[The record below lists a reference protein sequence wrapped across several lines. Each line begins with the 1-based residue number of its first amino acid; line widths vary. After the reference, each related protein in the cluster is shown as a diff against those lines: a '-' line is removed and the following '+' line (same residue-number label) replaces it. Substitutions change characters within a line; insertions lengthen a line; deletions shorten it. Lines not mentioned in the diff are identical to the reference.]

1 MLCEDSMHL
10 EDFSDG
16 GEDNDR
22 ATTETYR
29 AVMIIPRNTH
39 SFSFKGAI
47 RRYCFV
53 YIKPFNFVNSQND
66 VDAIS
71 SYPVI
76 GLHGATAKEVI

>member
-1 MLCEDSMHL
+1 MLVKSICL
-10 EDFSDG
+10 G
-16 GEDNDR
+16 VQ
-22 ATTETYR
+22 YQQL
-29 AVMIIPRNTH
+29 
-39 SFSFKGAI
+39 KGAI

-66 VDAIS
+66 VDAIT